1 MLGRPKKRRTA
12 KRGALRSLSQYSSSA
27 LQDAQSQPAA
37 AMPKESAFAKA
48 KVKKTGGGFGA
59 SKSGRFDAPKESW
72 EQGPS
77 STSYDYDASS
87 IGGKLKK
94 QQQRSQLVKS
104 VKGKDRERELGGFGS
119 SAPKFEKNGKFNGMG
134 SDAPG
139 PGAYADGVNAV
150 RSTFDGTK
158 SKGRGFGS
166 ESKDRFSMAGTGF
179 AREQTPD
186 AGEYVNVGQGMGEE
200 IKKKFQSK
208 SKSHGFGSAPRFESR
223 ENGMGPVEVV
233 QADYDI
239 SSALPSVAAAASK
252 QTAVRAKGA
261 FGSAAPK
268 FEKVNGMGSDAPGP
282 GAYDWTKSTGAF
294 VAPVTPSAAFA
305 SKSDQHSTTPGT
317 SSKSNGMGLDA
328 AHLTVP
334 APGEYETSAG
344 YEATNKHSKK
354 SFNAASTGV
363 GSTSAGFGMGSKAR
377 PEPKKGEPTP
387 GPGEYKA
394 THKSD
399 IKGLSGAPLPSAVF
413 SSSTKKEA
421 DRLFPS
427 HGDMQSLTFKPPGG
441 IGENKS
447 MNKSSIHTFG
457 TASRFVDYGFE
468 ELTA

>member
-12 KRGALRSLSQYSSSA
+12 KKEVPSALPILTSA
-27 LQDAQSQPAA
+27 LQDALSQPAA

-294 VAPVTPSAAFA
+294 VAPVTPWGTVCALCVVTAVSTAAEVA
-305 SKSDQHSTTPGT
+305 W
-317 SSKSNGMGLDA
+317 
-328 AHLTVP
+328 
-334 APGEYETSAG
+334 
-344 YEATNKHSKK
+344 KHCTFPRESR
-354 SFNAASTGV
+354 S
-363 GSTSAGFGMGSKAR
+363 GSTRSVCEKALPVR
-377 PEPKKGEPTP
+377 VWLIMERVTGCPCRM
-387 GPGEYKA
+387 
-394 THKSD
+394 
-399 IKGLSGAPLPSAVF
+399 APIS
-413 SSSTKKEA
+413 
-421 DRLFPS
+421 
-427 HGDMQSLTFKPPGG
+427 
-441 IGENKS
+441 
-447 MNKSSIHTFG
+447 
-457 TASRFVDYGFE
+457 
-468 ELTA
+468 